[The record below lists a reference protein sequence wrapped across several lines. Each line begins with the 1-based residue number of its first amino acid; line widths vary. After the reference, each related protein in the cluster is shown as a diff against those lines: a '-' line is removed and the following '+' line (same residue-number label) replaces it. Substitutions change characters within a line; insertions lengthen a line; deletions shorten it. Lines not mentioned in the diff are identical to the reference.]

1 MNRLQRCVVD
11 FATVVSKG
19 ALRSVVDALIE
30 LGEIDA
36 VVLER
41 RVMHHHS
48 KELLRRLL
56 RETAV
61 HQISAH
67 RLAGMLEGASCVVEY
82 HQELNPELVWTG
94 PAPAGTATRQTE
106 QVMLEV
112 IRGARERLFLTS
124 FVAYRVDRIVTAL
137 NQASDRGVD
146 VRILLESPE
155 GKGGNLSVDS
165 VSLMR
170 KVLPGVRFYAW
181 QKRSEEFTGGS
192 VHAKVVVADDRLAF
206 ITSANLTGYAM
217 ERNIEAGVLLR
228 DDEHPKKLAEYL
240 DSMIA
245 TGVIELVT

>member
-1 MNRLQRCVVD
+1 MNGLQRCVVE

-19 ALRSVVDALIE
+19 ALRSVVDALIQQ
-30 LGEIDA
+30 GEIDA
-36 VVLER
+36 FVLER
-41 RVMHHHS
+41 RVTHHHS

-56 RETAV
+56 REAADHHV
-61 HQISAH
+61 SAL
-67 RLAGMLEGASCVVEY
+67 RLAGMLEGASSVVEHY
-82 HQELNPELVWTG
+82 QELSPELVWTG

-137 NQASDRGVD
+137 NEAADRGVD
-146 VRILLESPE
+146 VKILLESPE

-170 KVLPGVRFYAW
+170 EVLPRARFYAW
-181 QKRSEEFTGGS
+181 QNRSEEFAGGS
-192 VHAKVVVADDRLAF
+192 VHAKVAVADDRLAF

-217 ERNIEAGVLLR
+217 ERNMEAGVLLR
-228 DDEHPKKLAEYL
+228 GGEHPRKLAEYL
-240 DSMIA
+240 ESMVT
-245 TGVIELVT
+245 TGVIVES